1 MNIVEH
7 QKIVNKLQNKY
18 GNKVVR
24 LNTGEIVKTRNVVVD
39 FRKSH
44 QHMNRVETDFG
55 GYVWIN
61 EISEV
66 LKEFEESRKEATE

>member
-1 MNIVEH
+1 MNTDEH
-7 QKIVNKLQNKY
+7 KKIVNELQNKY

-61 EISEV
+61 EISEIF
-66 LKEFEESRKEATE
+66 KGI